1 MAPPPSSHNALFP
14 LALLFTIGSL
24 WGFFFILI
32 KTGVTGGV
40 APVSYVFW
48 FALGAGT
55 IVFCIGLLRRE
66 VPRLERR
73 HLVYYVKASL
83 ARFTFANLILY
94 TAQGKL
100 PIGLMAVIM
109 ATTPICTYA
118 LSLAFRVEKL
128 VGIRVIGVA
137 LGIGGA
143 IMIVLPK
150 SSLPD
155 PSLAIWVLIGFCV
168 PLMHGSAYV
177 LLSEKHRPEGSTS
190 LGIAAGTL
198 FATAI
203 MSLALALA
211 MGQFQLLAPPFS
223 KGELALMLH
232 FTLAGLNFYAV
243 FELIRI
249 AGPTFMS
256 QSSSLAVGFG
266 VLFGYLI
273 LGETLS
279 LWVWGAITLI
289 LSGVGLVSMRQ
300 KGA

>member
-1 MAPPPSSHNALFP
+1 MVPTPSSHNPLLP
-14 LALLFTIGSL
+14 LALLFTIGAL
-24 WGFFFILI
+24 WGFFFLLI
-32 KTGVTGGV
+32 KAGVTGGV

-55 IVFCIGLLRRE
+55 IVFCIGLVRRE
-66 VPRLERR
+66 TPRLERR

-109 ATTPICTYA
+109 AFTPIFTYT
-118 LSLAFRVEKL
+118 LSLAFRVEQL
-128 VGIRVIGVA
+128 VGVRVLGVI

-143 IMIVLPK
+143 LLIVLPK

-168 PLMHGSAYV
+168 PLMHGAAYV

-203 MSLALALA
+203 MSLGLALA
-211 MGQFQLLAPPFS
+211 MGQFQMLAPPFS
-223 KGELALMLH
+223 RGELALMLH
-232 FTLAGLNFYAV
+232 FTLAGFNFYAV

-249 AGPTFMS
+249 AGPTYMS
-256 QSSSLAVGFG
+256 QSSSMAVGFG

-279 LWVWGAITLI
+279 LWVWGAIALI
-289 LSGVGLVSMRQ
+289 LCGVGLVNIRQ
-300 KGA
+300 KSA

>member
-1 MAPPPSSHNALFP
+1 MASQSAPRNPLLP
-14 LALLFTIGSL
+14 LALLFTIGAL

-40 APVSYVFW
+40 APVSYLFW
-48 FALGAGT
+48 FSLIAGT
-55 IVFCIGLLRRE
+55 IVFCIGCARRE

-73 HLVYYVKASL
+73 HLTYYLKASV

-109 ATTPICTYA
+109 ATTPIITYL
-118 LSLAFRVEKL
+118 LSLVFRVERLIAVKI
-128 VGIRVIGVA
+128 VGVV
-137 LGIGGA
+137 LGICGA
-143 IMIVLPK
+143 MMIVLPK
-150 SSLPD
+150 LSLPD
-155 PSLAIWVLIGFCV
+155 RSLAIWVLIGFCV
-168 PLMHGSAYV
+168 PLMHGAAYV

-190 LGIAAGTL
+190 LGIGAGTL
-198 FATAI
+198 FVTAI
-203 MSLALALA
+203 LSLVLALAA
-211 MGQFQLLAPPFS
+211 GQFQILWPPLS
-223 KGELALMLH
+223 TGELALMLH
-232 FTLAGLNFYAV
+232 ATLAGFNFYAI

-266 VLFGYLI
+266 VLFGYLV

-279 LWVWGAITLI
+279 LWVWGAIVLI
-289 LSGVGLVSMRQ
+289 LCGVGLVSIRQ
-300 KGA
+300 KAG

>member
-1 MAPPPSSHNALFP
+1 MVSPSSPRNSLIP
-14 LALLFTIGSL
+14 LALLFTIGAL

-48 FALGAGT
+48 FSLISGT
-55 IVFCIGLLRRE
+55 IVFCIGFVRRE

-73 HLVYYVKASL
+73 HLAYYLKASL

-100 PIGLMAVIM
+100 PVGLMAVIM
-109 ATTPICTYA
+109 ATTPIITYI
-118 LSLAFRVEKL
+118 LSLIFRVERL
-128 VGIRVIGVA
+128 IGVKVVGVIF
-137 LGIGGA
+137 GIGGA
-143 IMIVLPK
+143 LMIVLPK

-155 PSLAIWVLIGFCV
+155 PSLAVWVLIGFCV

-198 FATAI
+198 FVTAI
-203 MSLALALA
+203 LSLVLALGA
-211 MGQFQLLAPPFS
+211 GQFQMLLPPFS
-223 KGELALMLH
+223 TGQLALLLH
-232 FTLAGLNFYAV
+232 ATLAGFNFFAM

-279 LWVWGAITLI
+279 LWVWGAIALI
-289 LSGVGLVSMRQ
+289 LCGVGLVSIRR
-300 KGA
+300 KAA

>member
-1 MAPPPSSHNALFP
+1 MASQSAPRNPLLP
-14 LALLFTIGSL
+14 LALLFTIGAL

-40 APVSYVFW
+40 APVSYLFW
-48 FALGAGT
+48 FSLIAGT
-55 IVFCIGLLRRE
+55 IVFCIGCARRE
-66 VPRLERR
+66 VPRFERR
-73 HLVYYVKASL
+73 HLTYYLKASV

-109 ATTPICTYA
+109 ATTPIITYL
-118 LSLAFRVEKL
+118 LSLVFRVERLIAVKI
-128 VGIRVIGVA
+128 VGVV
-137 LGIGGA
+137 LGICGA
-143 IMIVLPK
+143 MMIVLPK

-155 PSLAIWVLIGFCV
+155 RSLAIWVLIGFCV
-168 PLMHGSAYV
+168 PLMHGAAYV

-190 LGIAAGTL
+190 LGIGAGTL
-198 FATAI
+198 FVTAI
-203 MSLALALA
+203 LSLVLALAA
-211 MGQFQLLAPPFS
+211 GQFQILWPPFS
-223 KGELALMLH
+223 TGELALMLH
-232 FTLAGLNFYAV
+232 ATLAGFNFYAM

-279 LWVWGAITLI
+279 LWVWGAIVLI
-289 LSGVGLVSMRQ
+289 LCGVGLVSIRQ
-300 KGA
+300 KAG